1 LIKREGLNYLY
12 SIMKSFLQAAVL
24 LLLAAY
30 IAAGAPTAIVEGGI
44 VVGTTTALPGA
55 TAPVNKFLG
64 VPFAASP
71 LRFAPPQHVR
81 PFGRKVTTQVSA
93 ACVQQFNCT

>member
-1 LIKREGLNYLY
+1 
-12 SIMKSFLQAAVL
+12 MKSFLQAAVL
-24 LLLAAY
+24 LLSAAY
-30 IAAGAPTAIVEGGI
+30 AAEGAPTAIVEGGI

-71 LRFAPPQHVR
+71 PLRFAPPQHVR

-93 ACVQQFNCT
+93 ACIQQFNCT